1 MYFKFHSTLILQI
14 KINKKM
20 SRVVGDRILQFMPSS
35 LTIKNRSASIYLR

>member
-1 MYFKFHSTLILQI
+1 MYFKFHSTFILQI

-20 SRVVGDRILQFMPSS
+20 SHVVGDRILQFMLFL